1 MPIPPEPI
9 LRAAL
14 RWMERIPDSGV
25 QRVRSLLTTNIS
37 YGDLTPTQYETALR
51 WLETSGLLTSQESS
65 APAAVRLFEHAVAGA
80 SWFPEVDDLIRDP
93 DELPVDAI
101 NAAQV
106 LNLGIDEAYQH
117 LVNTWGKVDTT
128 ERGKLGAA
136 GEAELVTLLRSSLS
150 ATVEHVAAWS
160 DGLGYDISVSG
171 HDASFHL
178 EVKSSTRPRRCM
190 FYLSRNEFEVM
201 KRDPH
206 WSLVFVRLSP
216 EYQISAISTVRKTWI
231 RDSAPLDTGPEVR
244 WASCRF
250 DAPFEKVDPGIPDL
264 FPLLRPEASG
274 PLQSALAAGSKRG

>member
-1 MPIPPEPI
+1 
-9 LRAAL
+9 
-14 RWMERIPDSGV
+14 MERIPDSGV
-25 QRVRSLLTTNIS
+25 QRVRSLLTTNVR

-51 WLETSGLLTSQESS
+51 WLETSGLSVNQDST

-80 SWFPEVDDLIRDP
+80 SWFPQVDDLIRDP
-93 DELPVDAI
+93 DELPADAI

-117 LVNTWGKVDTT
+117 LVAAWGKVDTT
-128 ERGKLGAA
+128 TREQLGAA
-136 GEAELVTLLRSSLS
+136 GEAELVKLLRSSLS

-160 DGLGYDISVSG
+160 DGLGYDISVSCN
-171 HDASFHL
+171 DAFLHL
-178 EVKSSTRPRRCM
+178 EVKSSTRRNECT

-250 DAPFEKVDPGIPDL
+250 DAPFEEVDPGIPAL
-264 FPLLRPEASG
+264 FPLLRPHASSL
-274 PLQSALAAGSKRG
+274 LQSALAAESRRE